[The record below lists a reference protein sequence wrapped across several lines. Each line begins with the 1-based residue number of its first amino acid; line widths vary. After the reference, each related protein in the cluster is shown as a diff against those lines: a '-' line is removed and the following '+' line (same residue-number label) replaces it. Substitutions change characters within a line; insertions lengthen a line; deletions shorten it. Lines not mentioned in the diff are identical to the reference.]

1 MSDGPLNVSM
11 KDTDKI
17 IGKFAVLYRN
27 EVKTLA
33 KIESFVKVDEK
44 ERRMIYEVHA
54 GPDKGKRYSSKY
66 DESQMTL
73 VYDDNNKILAGL
85 ET

>member
-44 ERRMIYEVHA
+44 ERRMIYDHSKVRNTSCSVLA
-54 GPDKGKRYSSKY
+54 SVVGPFLMSS
-66 DESQMTL
+66 SS
-73 VYDDNNKILAGL
+73 
-85 ET
+85 